1 MVRLPCFKLRGQPV
15 ETKFETLFFN
25 RVNQQYKPVKLDNLL
40 AQHLLIT
47 GVTGSGKSTTALSI
61 MMGMKAFHQNLII
74 LDPTGEYQSI
84 PNSRRVVLGRDSF
97 LDVNH
102 LNANEIGKMLD
113 ITHPQL
119 LSKLP
124 LAIESLQISR
134 NVLKST
140 AVYKKIDRTRDNH
153 QFNLK
158 RLRIANKDFDLNLI
172 ADQLIEEFVIP
183 RNDDKADF
191 TLLGQQYD
199 QDTIQSVWSD
209 LETLRLAL
217 RSLKVTE
224 LPEDSSDNHIVHYDV
239 GYLINL
245 FVTHRAS
252 EQSLII
258 DLSEYA
264 NDIHLSQT
272 LIDILTREVMINRQ
286 RFPKKFPVV
295 VFIDEAH
302 RYLPKVIASDNGIFS
317 ILREGRKIG
326 VDLMLSTQSPLDLS
340 AKLIGQFGSFIC
352 HRLGS
357 PEEVDVLPPALQKS
371 RLELMAL
378 PVGEAF
384 LKTANSSDVTLVQIT
399 PASVEHNTN
408 NISFDI

>member
-1 MVRLPCFKLRGQPV
+1 M
-15 ETKFETLFFN
+15 ETRFETLFFD
-25 RVNQQYKPVKLDNLL
+25 RVNQQYEPVRLDSLL

-47 GVTGSGKSTTALSI
+47 GVTGSGKSTTALAI
-61 MMGMKAFHQNLII
+61 MMGMKTFHQNLII

-84 PNSRRVVLGRDSF
+84 PDSRRVVLGRDSF
-97 LDVNH
+97 LDINH
-102 LNANEIGKMLD
+102 LNANEIGKMLN

-134 NVLKST
+134 NVLNST
-140 AVYKKIDRTRDNH
+140 AVYKKINRTRDSH
-153 QFNLK
+153 HLNLK
-158 RLRIANKDFDLNLI
+158 RLSIANKDFDLNLI
-172 ADQLIEEFVIP
+172 ADQLVEEFVIP
-183 RNDDKADF
+183 RDDDKADF

-199 QDTIQSVWSD
+199 QEMIQRVWSD
-209 LETLRLAL
+209 LETLRLTL
-217 RSLKVTE
+217 RAMKVTE
-224 LPEDSSDNHIVHYDV
+224 LPENSSDNHVVHYDV

-264 NDIHLSQT
+264 NDIHFSQT

-286 RFPKKFPVV
+286 RFPQQFPVV

-302 RYLPKVIASDNGIFS
+302 RYLPKVIAADNGIFS
-317 ILREGRKIG
+317 ILREGRKVG
-326 VDLMLSTQSPLDLS
+326 VDLMMSTQSPLDLS
-340 AKLIGQFGSFIC
+340 AKLIGQFGSLIC

-357 PEEVDVLPPALQKS
+357 PAEIDSLPPAIQNS
-371 RLELMAL
+371 RLALMAL

-384 LKTANSSDVTLVQIT
+384 LKIANSSDVKLVQIK
-399 PASVEHNTN
+399 PVSVEHNTN

>member
-1 MVRLPCFKLRGQPV
+1 M
-15 ETKFETLFFN
+15 ETKFETLFFD
-25 RVNQQYKPVKLDNLL
+25 RVNQQYEPVRLDSLL

-47 GVTGSGKSTTALSI
+47 GVTGSGKSTTALAI
-61 MMGMKAFHQNLII
+61 MMGMKTFHQNLII

-84 PNSRRVVLGRDSF
+84 PDSRRVVLGRDSF
-97 LDVNH
+97 LDINH
-102 LNANEIGKMLD
+102 LNANEIGKMLN

-134 NVLKST
+134 NVLNST
-140 AVYKKIDRTRDNH
+140 AVYKKINRTRDSH

-158 RLRIANKDFDLNLI
+158 RLSIANKDFDLNLI
-172 ADQLIEEFVIP
+172 ADQLVEEFVIP

-199 QDTIQSVWSD
+199 QDMIQRVWSD
-209 LETLRLAL
+209 LETLRLTL
-217 RSLKVTE
+217 RVMKVTE
-224 LPEDSSDNHIVHYDV
+224 LPEDSSDNHVVHYDV

-264 NDIHLSQT
+264 NDIHFSQT
-272 LIDILTREVMINRQ
+272 LIDILTREVMLNRQ
-286 RFPKKFPVV
+286 RFPQQFPVV
-295 VFIDEAH
+295 IFIDEAH
-302 RYLPKVIASDNGIFS
+302 RYLPKVIAADNGIFS
-317 ILREGRKIG
+317 ILREGRKVG
-326 VDLMLSTQSPLDLS
+326 VDLMMSTQSPLDLS
-340 AKLIGQFGSFIC
+340 AKLIGQFGSLIC

-357 PEEVDVLPPALQKS
+357 PEEIDALPPAIQNS
-371 RLELMAL
+371 RLALMAL

-384 LKTANSSDVTLVQIT
+384 LKIANSSAVKLVQIK
-399 PASVEHNTN
+399 PSSVEHNTN

>member
-1 MVRLPCFKLRGQPV
+1 M
-15 ETKFETLFFN
+15 ETRFETLFFD
-25 RVNQQYKPVKLDNLL
+25 RVNQQYEPVRLDSLL

-47 GVTGSGKSTTALSI
+47 GVTGSGKSTTALAI
-61 MMGMKAFHQNLII
+61 MMGMKTFHQNLII

-84 PNSRRVVLGRDSF
+84 PDSRRVVLGRDSF
-97 LDVNH
+97 LDINH
-102 LNANEIGKMLD
+102 LNANEIGKMLN

-134 NVLKST
+134 NVLNST
-140 AVYKKIDRTRDNH
+140 AVYKKINRTRDSH

-158 RLRIANKDFDLNLI
+158 RLSIANKDFDLNLI
-172 ADQLIEEFVIP
+172 ADQLVEEFVIP

-199 QDTIQSVWSD
+199 QDMIQRVWSD

-217 RSLKVTE
+217 RAMKVTE
-224 LPEDSSDNHIVHYDV
+224 LPEDSNDNHTVHYDV

-264 NDIHLSQT
+264 NDIHFSQT

-286 RFPKKFPVV
+286 RFPQQFPVV

-302 RYLPKVIASDNGIFS
+302 RYLPKVIAADNGIFS
-317 ILREGRKIG
+317 ILREGRKVG
-326 VDLMLSTQSPLDLS
+326 VDLMMSTQSPLDLS
-340 AKLIGQFGSFIC
+340 AKLIGQFGSLIC

-357 PEEVDVLPPALQKS
+357 PEEIDALPLAIQNS
-371 RLELMAL
+371 RLALMAL
-378 PVGEAF
+378 PVGKAF
-384 LKTANSSDVTLVQIT
+384 LKIANSSDVKLVQIK
-399 PASVEHNTN
+399 PASVEHNTK

>member
-1 MVRLPCFKLRGQPV
+1 M
-15 ETKFETLFFN
+15 ETKFETLFFD
-25 RVNQQYKPVKLDNLL
+25 RVNQQYEPVRLDNLL

-47 GVTGSGKSTTALSI
+47 GVTGSGKSTTALAI
-61 MMGMKAFHQNLII
+61 MMGMKTFHQNLII

-84 PNSRRVVLGRDSF
+84 PDSRRVVLGRNSF
-97 LDVNH
+97 LDINH
-102 LNANEIGKMLD
+102 LNANEIGKMLN

-134 NVLKST
+134 NVLNSPS
-140 AVYKKIDRTRDNH
+140 VYKKINRTRDSH

-158 RLRIANKDFDLNLI
+158 RLSIANKDFDLNLI
-172 ADQLIEEFVIP
+172 ADQLVEEFVIP

-199 QDTIQSVWSD
+199 QEMIQRVWSD
-209 LETLRLAL
+209 LETLRLTL
-217 RSLKVTE
+217 RAMKVTE
-224 LPEDSSDNHIVHYDV
+224 LPEDSNDNHTVHYDV

-264 NDIHLSQT
+264 NDIHFSQT
-272 LIDILTREVMINRQ
+272 LIDILTREVMLNRQ
-286 RFPKKFPVV
+286 RFPQKFPVV
-295 VFIDEAH
+295 IFIDEAH
-302 RYLPKVIASDNGIFS
+302 RYLPKVIAVDNGIFS
-317 ILREGRKIG
+317 ILREGRKVG
-326 VDLMLSTQSPLDLS
+326 VDLMMSTQSPLDLS
-340 AKLIGQFGSFIC
+340 AKLIGQFGSLIC

-357 PEEVDVLPPALQKS
+357 PEEIDALPSAIQNS
-371 RLELMAL
+371 RLALMAL

-384 LKTANSSDVTLVQIT
+384 LKITNSSAVKLVQIK
-399 PASVEHNTN
+399 PASVEHNTK